1 MITKIKKRR
10 QESMGASE
18 ERTVQDATM
27 EVLNCVIQVLWHV
40 RVHVSLL
47 VLEAAGN
54 TAGLF

>member
-1 MITKIKKRR
+1 
-10 QESMGASE
+10 MGASE